1 MKPAYDLLVR
11 GARVVTPEGV
21 MRAEVGVAGGRFVR
35 IAPAINET
43 AAETI
48 DATGQYLFP
57 GIIDSHVHFNEP
69 GRTEWEGVATGSAAL
84 AAGGGTMFF
93 DMPLNSLPP
102 TIDAAAFAL
111 KRAAAERVALV
122 DFSLWGG
129 LVPGKV
135 DRLEE
140 LRDAGA
146 IGFKAFMCDSGVGEF
161 PAANAS
167 TLKAGMVRAAALGC
181 LVAVH
186 AEDEFLARQRTEE
199 QHAKGTGVRAWLASR
214 PVELELTA
222 IRTALDLA
230 GETGCALHIVH
241 VSSPAGVTL
250 ALEARARGVN
260 VTVETCPHYLLLTDE
275 DVVRLGAVAKCF
287 PILRNETVR
296 RGLWDEVEHGR
307 VDTIGSDHSPA
318 PPEMKRAE
326 DFFAIWGGI
335 SGCQHGFP
343 LMLSEAIARAAVRL
357 GSSAGNAPGNA
368 GSAETAAVTTAVT
381 AAVTVAGD
389 GRAEALALPR
399 LAALLAANVAKR
411 FQLDATKGRVAEGFD
426 ADFILLDTNS
436 PRVLSTAELL
446 YRHRQG
452 PYDGR
457 RSRVRVARTV
467 VRGRTV
473 LAEGRIADGPRPGQ
487 FVRP

>member
-1 MKPAYDLLVR
+1 MKPAYDLLVL
-11 GARVVTPEGV
+11 GGRVVTPEGV
-21 MRAEVGVAGGRFVR
+21 VRADVGVAGGRFVR
-35 IAPAINET
+35 IAPGIVEPAV
-43 AAETI
+43 ETI
-48 DATGQYLFP
+48 DAAGQYLFP

-69 GRTEWEGVATGSAAL
+69 GRTEWEGVASGSAAL

-111 KRAAAERVALV
+111 KLAAARRSSRV
-122 DFSLWGG
+122 DFALWGG
-129 LVPGKV
+129 LVPGNA

-146 IGFKAFMCDSGVGEF
+146 IGFKAFMCDSGVSEF
-161 PAANAS
+161 PAANAA
-167 TLKAGMVRAAALGC
+167 TLKAGMVRAAALGRM
-181 LVAVH
+181 VAVH
-186 AEDEFLARQRTEE
+186 AEDEFLARQRTQE

-222 IRTALDLA
+222 IRSALELA
-230 GETGCALHIVH
+230 GETGCALHLVH

-260 VTVETCPHYLLLTDE
+260 VSVETCPHYLLLTDE

-287 PILRNETVR
+287 PILRSEAVR
-296 RGLWDEVEHGR
+296 RGLWEEVEHGG

-318 PPEMKRAE
+318 PPEMKRAD

-343 LMLSEAIARAAVRL
+343 LMLSEALSRAAVRL
-357 GSSAGNAPGNA
+357 GPPARNVPGAADRPGTPAAG
-368 GSAETAAVTTAVT
+368 AVP
-381 AAVTVAGD
+381 GD

-399 LAALLAANVAKR
+399 LAALLAANVARR
-411 FQLDATKGRVAEGFD
+411 FHLEATKGRVAEGLD

-436 PRVLSTAELL
+436 PHVLSNDELL

-457 RSRVRVARTV
+457 PSRIRVVRTV

-473 LAEGRIADGPRPGQ
+473 LAEGRIAAGPPSGQ

>member
-11 GARVVTPEGV
+11 GAHVVTPEGV
-21 MRAEVGVAGGRFVR
+21 IRADVGVAGGRFAR
-35 IAPAINET
+35 IAPDLAET

-48 DATGQYLFP
+48 EAGGQYLFP
-57 GIIDSHVHFNEP
+57 GIMDSHVHFNEP
-69 GRTEWEGVATGSAAL
+69 GRTDWEGVATGSAAL

-111 KRAAAERVALV
+111 KRAAAERSSLV

-129 LVPGKV
+129 LVPGNV

-167 TLKAGMVRAAALGC
+167 TLKEGMVRAAALGC
-181 LVAVH
+181 MVAVH
-186 AEDEFLARQRTEE
+186 AEDEFLARQRTQE

-222 IRTALDLA
+222 IRSALDLA

-241 VSSPAGVTL
+241 VSSPAGITL

-260 VTVETCPHYLLLTDE
+260 VSVETCPHYLLLTDE

-287 PILRNETVR
+287 PILRTESVR
-296 RGLWDEVEHGR
+296 LGLWDEVEQGR

-318 PPEMKRAE
+318 PPEMKKAE

-343 LMLSEAIARAAVRL
+343 LMLSEAIARAAARL
-357 GSSAGNAPGNA
+357 ALSTGNTSGKA
-368 GSAETAAVTTAVT
+368 GSAEAV
-381 AAVTVAGD
+381 
-389 GRAEALALPR
+389 ALPR

-411 FQLDATKGRVAEGFD
+411 FHLEATKGRVAEGFD
-426 ADFILLDTNS
+426 ADFILLDTNAS
-436 PRVLSTAELL
+436 HVLNTAELL

-457 RSRVRVARTV
+457 HSRVRVARTV

-473 LAEGRIADGPRPGQ
+473 LANGRVVAESRFGQ

>member
-1 MKPAYDLLVR
+1 MKPPYDLLVR
-11 GARVVTPEGV
+11 GARVVTPEGIR
-21 MRAEVGVAGGRFVR
+21 RADVGVADGRFAR
-35 IAPAINET
+35 IAPEIAEA

-48 DATGQYLFP
+48 HADGQYLFP

-69 GRTEWEGVATGSAAL
+69 GRTDWEGVASGSAAL

-111 KRAAAERVALV
+111 KRAAAERSSLV

-129 LVPGKV
+129 LVPGNV

-167 TLKAGMVRAAALGC
+167 TLKAGMARAAALGC
-181 LVAVH
+181 MVAVH
-186 AEDEFLARQRTEE
+186 AEDEFLARQRTQE

-222 IRTALDLA
+222 IRSALDLA

-241 VSSPAGVTL
+241 VSSPAGITL

-260 VTVETCPHYLLLTDE
+260 VSVETCPHYLLLTDE

-287 PILRNETVR
+287 PILRTETVR
-296 RGLWDEVEHGR
+296 LGLWEDVEQGR

-318 PPEMKRAE
+318 PPEMKQAE

-343 LMLSEAIARAAVRL
+343 LMISEALARASARL
-357 GSSAGNAPGNA
+357 GPPAGTTAGQA
-368 GSAETAAVTTAVT
+368 GSAQAVATSAAGARP
-381 AAVTVAGD
+381 AD
-389 GRAEALALPR
+389 GRAEAMTLPR
-399 LAALLAANVAKR
+399 LAGLLAANVAKR
-411 FQLDATKGRVAEGFD
+411 FHLDATKGRVAEGFD
-426 ADFILLDTNS
+426 ADFILLETDA
-436 PRVLSTAELL
+436 PHLLSNAELL

-457 RSRVRVARTV
+457 RSGVRVARTV

-473 LAEGRIADGPRPGQ
+473 LTGGRVAGGNRSGQ

>member
-1 MKPAYDLLVR
+1 MKPAYDLLVL
-11 GARVVTPEGV
+11 GGRVVTPEGV
-21 MRAEVGVAGGRFVR
+21 VRADVGVAGGRFVR
-35 IAPAINET
+35 IAPGIAES

-48 DATGQYLFP
+48 DATGQYVFP

-69 GRTEWEGVATGSAAL
+69 GRTDWEGVATGSAAL

-111 KRAAAERVALV
+111 KLAAARQSSRV

-129 LVPGKV
+129 LVPGNA

-146 IGFKAFMCDSGVGEF
+146 IGFKAFMCDSGVSEF
-161 PAANAS
+161 PAANAA
-167 TLKAGMVRAAALGC
+167 TLKSGMVRAAALGRI
-181 LVAVH
+181 VAVH
-186 AEDEFLARQRTEE
+186 AEDEFLAQQRTQE

-222 IRTALDLA
+222 IRSALDLA
-230 GETGCALHIVH
+230 GETGCALHVVH
-241 VSSPAGVTL
+241 VSSPAGVAL

-287 PILRNETVR
+287 PILRTEAVR
-296 RGLWDEVEHGR
+296 RGLWEEVEQGG

-343 LMLSEAIARAAVRL
+343 LMLSEALARAASRI
-357 GSSAGNAPGNA
+357 GPTAKQAPGSK
-368 GSAETAAVTTAVT
+368 GSAETAAAT
-381 AAVTVAGD
+381 AAVTLPGE

-411 FQLDATKGRVAEGFD
+411 FQLDATKGRVAEGLD

-436 PRVLSTAELL
+436 PHVLSNAELL

-457 RSRVRVARTV
+457 PSRVRIARTV

-473 LAEGRIADGPRPGQ
+473 FAEGRMAAGVPFGQ

>member
-11 GARVVTPEGV
+11 GAHVVTPEGV
-21 MRAEVGVAGGRFVR
+21 MRADVGVAGGRFAR
-35 IAPAINET
+35 IAPDLAD
-43 AAETI
+43 AAVETI
-48 DATGQYLFP
+48 EAAGQYLFP
-57 GIIDSHVHFNEP
+57 GILDSHVHFNEP
-69 GRTEWEGVATGSAAL
+69 GRTDWEGVATGSAAL

-111 KRAAAERVALV
+111 KRAAAERSSLV

-129 LVPGKV
+129 LVPGNV

-167 TLKAGMVRAAALGC
+167 TLKEGMVRAAALGC
-181 LVAVH
+181 MVAVH
-186 AEDEFLARQRTEE
+186 AEDEFLARQRTQE

-222 IRTALDLA
+222 IRMALDLA

-241 VSSPAGVTL
+241 VSSPAGITL

-260 VTVETCPHYLLLTDE
+260 VSVETCPHYLLLTDE

-287 PILRNETVR
+287 PILRTEQER
-296 RGLWDEVEHGR
+296 LGLWQEVEQGR

-318 PPEMKRAE
+318 PPEMKQAE

-343 LMLSEAIARAAVRL
+343 LMLSEAIARGAASL
-357 GSSAGNAPGNA
+357 GQSASNASAQA
-368 GSAETAAVTTAVT
+368 GSGEPAANAAAGAVP
-381 AAVTVAGD
+381 GD
-389 GRAEALALPR
+389 GRAEAQALPR

-411 FQLDATKGRVAEGFD
+411 FRLDATKGRVAAGFD
-426 ADFILLDTNS
+426 ADFILLDTHA
-436 PRVLSTAELL
+436 PHVLNTAELL

-473 LAEGRIADGPRPGQ
+473 QADGRPVAGLRSGQ